1 MLATCRIHFA
11 GHSNVRSTHR
21 TTTEITTE
29 ESLTPRGDC
38 IVGVGAGM
46 GCSALPDDMKQM
58 LRRGDSR
65 VRIAILV
72 GTRRFV
78 IRGRGDPG
86 LTLEH
91 RSDIVIRKST
101 FLCPRTLA
109 VECDAASVD
118 MPREMVRDLRGGM
131 GGVMTI
137 DADCPQY

>member
-1 MLATCRIHFA
+1 MRATCQIPFA
-11 GHSNVRSTHR
+11 GHPNVRSTHR
-21 TTTEITTE
+21 TTTEITVE

-46 GCSALPDDMKQM
+46 GCSALPGDIKQI

-65 VRIAILV
+65 VRITIRV
-72 GTRRFV
+72 GVRSFM

-86 LTLEH
+86 LALEH
-91 RSDIVIRKST
+91 HSDMVIRKST

-109 VECDAASVD
+109 VECDAASID
-118 MPREMVRDLRGGM
+118 MPREMVRDLREGM

-137 DADCPQY
+137 DVDCP